1 MEGNKIS
8 EKDLLL
14 IEEKV
19 KTFFFLTRQYV
30 EPSVSS
36 NELGKKAIRLISESR
51 YKASNKIHR
60 KVWLYFVKQKIV
72 LSAAMLFGVF
82 IAGFGYYILKNM
94 NISSNDCSYY
104 KLWVEKIRGK
114 VKLYRGIEGKK
125 IANLRVKDEILWSDK
140 IVTDN
145 FSSLTIRTERGDLIF
160 VGSNSNLYIKDILK
174 MQNEKLSLFIM
185 IIL

>member
-94 NISSNDCSYY
+94 NISSNDCYYY
-104 KLWVEKIRGK
+104 KFDSVKYSAGKREFNLIVVQKNLDPPTSTENTLIVKI
-114 VKLYRGIEGKK
+114 
-125 IANLRVKDEILWSDK
+125 S
-140 IVTDN
+140 
-145 FSSLTIRTERGDLIF
+145 
-160 VGSNSNLYIKDILK
+160 
-174 MQNEKLSLFIM
+174 
-185 IIL
+185 